1 MCRPIGERWATS
13 SPHPAIKQRG
23 FTEQRCKGTLVL
35 TSCSPDRSSGRGPR
49 DFGCRALPHV
59 YRRGEETG
67 VGRSLESEIWGC
79 LTVPL
84 RVLFPVFGPSDLEL
98 PARGWGTNL
107 CELTDAVL

>member
-1 MCRPIGERWATS
+1 MYIG
-13 SPHPAIKQRG
+13 
-23 FTEQRCKGTLVL
+23 
-35 TSCSPDRSSGRGPR
+35 
-49 DFGCRALPHV
+49 
-59 YRRGEETG
+59 GEKRQELAG
-67 VGRSLESEIWGC
+67 ESEIWGC